1 MIPDDL
7 LYTEQH
13 EWIKVEGN
21 VAIVGISDYAQNAL
35 GDVTFVELPAIDK
48 TVTQGEEAAVVESSK
63 AASDIYAPAGG
74 KVIDANT
81 DLETDPSLVNSDPYG
96 RGWLFKIEL
105 QNPDELNKLMKADKY
120 AQHVEG
126 EE

>member
-48 TVTQGEEAAVVESSK
+48 TITQGEEAAVVESSK

-105 QNPDELNKLMKADKY
+105 QNPDELNKLMKPDKY